1 MKHINVKG
9 HAGLVREKD
18 STAILNVD
26 SNEYEKY
33 ISQRQN
39 RLKSRERMDTVE
51 RDLASLKDDI
61 NEIKFLLKALTNG

>member
-26 SNEYEKY
+26 SNEYQKY

-39 RLKSRERMDTVE
+39 RLKSREKMDNVE
-51 RDLASLKDDI
+51 RELASLKDDI

>member
-9 HAGLVREKD
+9 HAGLVREED

-26 SNEYEKY
+26 SNEYNKY
-33 ISQRQN
+33 ISQRQA
-39 RLKSRERMDTVE
+39 RLKSQQRIEDVE
-51 RDLASLKDDI
+51 SDLASLKDDI

>member
-1 MKHINVKG
+1 MKHINVKN

-26 SNEYEKY
+26 SNEYQKY

-39 RLKSRERMDTVE
+39 RLKSREKMDNVE
-51 RDLASLKDDI
+51 RELASLKDDI

>member
-39 RLKSRERMDTVE
+39 RLKSREKMDNVE
-51 RDLASLKDDI
+51 RELASLKDDI

>member
-61 NEIKFLLKALTNG
+61 NEIQFLVKALTNG

>member
-1 MKHINVKG
+1 MKHVNVKG
-9 HAGLVREKD
+9 HVGLVREKD

-26 SNEYEKY
+26 SNEYQKY

-39 RLKSRERMDTVE
+39 RLRSREKMDNVE
-51 RDLASLKDDI
+51 RELASLKDDI

>member
-26 SNEYEKY
+26 SNEYKKY

-39 RLKSRERMDTVE
+39 RLKSRERMEDVE
-51 RDLASLKDDI
+51 SDLASIKDDI
-61 NEIKFLLKALTNG
+61 NEIKALLLNLTNG

>member
-9 HAGLVREKD
+9 HASLVREKD

-39 RLKSRERMDTVE
+39 RLKSREKMDNVE
-51 RDLASLKDDI
+51 RELASLKDDI

>member
-1 MKHINVKG
+1 MKPINVKG

>member
-26 SNEYEKY
+26 SNEYNKY
-33 ISQRQN
+33 ISQRQA
-39 RLKSRERMDTVE
+39 RLKSQQRIDDVE
-51 RDLASLKDDI
+51 SDLASLKDDI

>member
-18 STAILNVD
+18 SSAILNVD

>member
-1 MKHINVKG
+1 MKHINVKN

-39 RLKSRERMDTVE
+39 RLKSREKMDNVE
-51 RDLASLKDDI
+51 SELASLKDDI

>member
-1 MKHINVKG
+1 MKHINVNG

>member
-9 HAGLVREKD
+9 HSGLVREKD

-26 SNEYEKY
+26 SSEYDKY

-39 RLKSRERMDTVE
+39 RLRSREKMDNVE
-51 RDLASLKDDI
+51 RELASLKDDI

>member
-39 RLKSRERMDTVE
+39 RLKSREKMDNVVRE
-51 RDLASLKDDI
+51 LASLKDDI

>member
-1 MKHINVKG
+1 MKHINVKN

>member
-1 MKHINVKG
+1 MKHINVKN

-39 RLKSRERMDTVE
+39 RLKSREKMDNVE
-51 RDLASLKDDI
+51 RELASLKDDI